1 MKYLKI
7 IILSIIIIIIIILAV
22 IINMLRNSDDEISK
36 TNTTGQTQTEEA
48 VEDEEE
54 PLTLQTLINEQR
66 NSNII
71 AENNTTATNTV
82 SENVTPETNTEEIL
96 NNINEEDQDTPYEQ
110 ATVEDKVEIN
120 IRKFIDAINTKN
132 YNTAYS
138 YLAASFK
145 KSNMNTVEEFKKIA
159 QKYFWEQNDFIMGD
173 VEELGNNIYRSEIV
187 VTNPKGSYTDEMDMT
202 VTMQLK
208 EGQNFIMQ
216 FTRPEPTE
224 ITKAP

>member
-1 MKYLKI
+1 
-7 IILSIIIIIIIILAV
+7 
-22 IINMLRNSDDEISK
+22 
-36 TNTTGQTQTEEA
+36 
-48 VEDEEE
+48 
-54 PLTLQTLINEQR
+54 
-66 NSNII
+66 
-71 AENNTTATNTV
+71 
-82 SENVTPETNTEEIL
+82 
-96 NNINEEDQDTPYEQ
+96 
-110 ATVEDKVEIN
+110 
-120 IRKFIDAINTKN
+120 
-132 YNTAYS
+132 
-138 YLAASFK
+138 
-145 KSNMNTVEEFKKIA
+145 MNTVEEFKKIA